1 MSFQIQ
7 ALDPQRFEKYFSMS
21 QEQLA
26 RHNAVRIAAAPR
38 GGLPCRVS
46 LADSEVGEDLVLV
59 NFEHQPGASPYR
71 AAHAIYV
78 RRGVAQGRPA
88 IDEIPPVFKSRTLSL
103 RAFDDRAMIVGGA
116 LAEGANL
123 AAALDR
129 LLVNPDVA
137 YVHIHYAE
145 FGCYAARATRVSP

>member
-7 ALDPQRFEKYFSMS
+7 ALDPQSFEKYFSMS

-26 RHNAVRIAAAPR
+26 QHNAVRINAAPR
-38 GGLPCRVS
+38 GGLPCRIS
-46 LADSEVGEDLVLV
+46 LADSEVGDDLVLV

-78 RRGVAQGRPA
+78 RRGVAQARPA
-88 IDEIPPVFKSRTLSL
+88 IDEIPSVFKSRTLSL
-103 RAFDDRAMIVGGA
+103 RAFDHRAMIVGA
-116 LAEGANL
+116 DLVEGENL

-129 LLVNPDVA
+129 LLDNPDAA
-137 YVHIHYAE
+137 YVHIHYAK
-145 FGCYAARATRVSP
+145 FGCYAARVARAST